1 MEQILIPQK
10 YRDLAEKLRQVML
23 ELTGVDA
30 CKQTRARAVVVPRAM
45 VAWILVSEGC
55 TTFQAGALLGK
66 NHATISHYKDLM
78 ADFLS
83 SPGYDAE
90 RELWTKFQE
99 RI

>member
-1 MEQILIPQK
+1 METILIPQRYK
-10 YRDLAEKLRQVML
+10 DMAENLRQVML
-23 ELTGVDA
+23 ELTGMDV
-30 CKQTRARAVVVPRAM
+30 CNPSRERAFVVPRAM
-45 VAWILVSEGC
+45 VARALASEGMS
-55 TTFQAGALLGK
+55 TIQVGALLGK

-90 RELWTKFQE
+90 RELWTKFQA